1 MPQSCQAENERKC
14 CALIKTLNQILKSEK
29 EPFKVPSSVQDTIPI
44 KKIWKDGTFQVG
56 NKFSRTF
63 RFTDVNYSVAARDD
77 QLAMFL
83 AYCELLNALEIG
95 ATTKITINNRRMT
108 KSSFARNL
116 IKHADDGLDEYRD
129 EYNSMIMDAAIRGN
143 GILQEK
149 YITVSVIKKSYEEAK
164 TFFSRVYTEL
174 ASRFA
179 GLSSKLY
186 EIEAV
191 DRMRVFHDFFRI
203 GQEESYHFDLK
214 DLMKRGHSFT
224 DAICPDSMT
233 VKSDHIRIGKKYA
246 RVLYLQEFPSF
257 LKDSMVSELCDINR
271 NLMLSIDII
280 PIPTDEAVKEV
291 ERKLLGTE
299 TEITN
304 WQRKQNKNNNFS
316 AVVPYDLEQQRKE
329 SKEFLDDLT
338 SRDQRMMFVTV
349 TLVHVADSKKQ
360 LDTDTEALLSVARKH
375 ICQFQTLKYQ
385 QLDGLNTTLPYG
397 LRKINALRTLTTE
410 SAAVFMPFQAQEI
423 NHPEGIYCGQNAI
436 SKNLLF
442 VNRSSLL
449 NGNGFVLGVSGSG
462 KSFFAK
468 DEIIQLVLRNQGD
481 VIIIDPEREYD
492 RLVHALGGE
501 VINIA
506 ADSKN
511 HINAMD
517 MESEYADS
525 ENPVLLKS
533 EFILSLCEQLV
544 GSGKLSAK
552 EKSLIDRCTQIVYR
566 PFIKRGCTGKVPTLK
581 DFHKELLKQ
590 PEPEAKDVALAIEL
604 FTDGSLDTFAKPTN
618 VNTESSLIC
627 YDIRDLGK
635 ALKTVG
641 MLVVLDSIY
650 NRIVRNKKKGRPTYV
665 FIDEIYLLFANE
677 YSSNFLFEQ
686 WKRARKHNACYTGI
700 SQNIEDLLQSHT
712 ARTMLANSEFITLLN
727 QAATDR
733 IELAK
738 LLGISETQLSYVT
751 NADAGKGLLKC
762 AGNIV
767 PFENHFPKDT
777 KLYKVMTTKP
787 KETIEA

>member
-1 MPQSCQAENERKC
+1 M
-14 CALIKTLNQILKSEK
+14 IKTLNQILKSEK

-116 IKHADDGLDEYRD
+116 IPHADDGLDEYRD

-179 GLSSKLY
+179 ALSSKLY
-186 EIEAV
+186 EIETV

-233 VKSDHIRIGKKYA
+233 VKSDHIRIGKKYV

-410 SAAVFMPFQAQEI
+410 STAVFMPFQAQEI

-492 RLVHALGGE
+492 RLVRALGGE

-787 KETIEA
+787 KETIAS

>member
-1 MPQSCQAENERKC
+1 M
-14 CALIKTLNQILKSEK
+14 IKTLNQILKSEK

-116 IKHADDGLDEYRD
+116 IQHANDGLDEYRD

-164 TFFSRVYTEL
+164 TFFARVYTEL

-186 EIEAV
+186 EIEIA

-203 GQEESYHFDLK
+203 GREESYHFDLK

-224 DAICPDSMT
+224 DSICPDSMT
-233 VKSDHIRIGKKYA
+233 VKSDHIKIGKKYA

-492 RLVHALGGE
+492 RLVRALGGE

-635 ALKTVG
+635 ALKTIG

>member
-1 MPQSCQAENERKC
+1 M
-14 CALIKTLNQILKSEK
+14 IKTLNQILKSEK

-116 IKHADDGLDEYRD
+116 IPHADDGLDEYRD

-179 GLSSKLY
+179 ALSSKLY
-186 EIEAV
+186 EIETV

-492 RLVHALGGE
+492 RLVRALGGE

-566 PFIKRGCTGKVPTLK
+566 PFIKRGCIGKVPTLK

-665 FIDEIYLLFANE
+665 FIDEIYLLFTNE

-787 KETIEA
+787 KETIAS

>member
-1 MPQSCQAENERKC
+1 M
-14 CALIKTLNQILKSEK
+14 IKTLNQILKSEK
-29 EPFKVPSSVQDTIPI
+29 EPFKVPSSVQETIPI
-44 KKIWKDGTFQVG
+44 RKIWKDGTFQVG

-116 IKHADDGLDEYRD
+116 IPHADDGLDEYRD

-174 ASRFA
+174 VSRFA

-186 EIEAV
+186 EIEIG

-203 GQEESYHFDLK
+203 GQEESYHFDLG
-214 DLMKRGHSFT
+214 DLMKRGHSFV

-233 VKSDHIRIGKKYA
+233 VKSDHIKIGKKYA

-492 RLVHALGGE
+492 RLVRALGGE

-566 PFIKRGCTGKVPTLK
+566 PYIKRGCTGKVPTLK

-686 WKRARKHNACYTGI
+686 WKRARKHNAYYTGI

-787 KETIEA
+787 KETIET

>member
-1 MPQSCQAENERKC
+1 M
-14 CALIKTLNQILKSEK
+14 IKTLNQILKSEK

-116 IKHADDGLDEYRD
+116 IQHVDDGLDEYRD

-149 YITVSVIKKSYEEAK
+149 YITVSVIKKSYEDAK

-186 EIEAV
+186 EIDVV

-203 GQEESYHFDLK
+203 RQEENYHFDLK

-233 VKSDHIRIGKKYA
+233 VKSDHIKIGKKYA

-481 VIIIDPEREYD
+481 VIIIDPEREYN
-492 RLVHALGGE
+492 RLVRALGGE

>member
-1 MPQSCQAENERKC
+1 M
-14 CALIKTLNQILKSEK
+14 IKTLNQILKSEK
-29 EPFKVPSSVQDTIPI
+29 EPFKVPSSVQETIPI

-116 IKHADDGLDEYRD
+116 IPHSDDGLDEYRD

-186 EIEAV
+186 EIEIG

-214 DLMKRGHSFT
+214 DLIKRGHSFA
-224 DAICPDSMT
+224 DAICPNSMT
-233 VKSDHIRIGKKYA
+233 VKSDHIKIGKKYA

-481 VIIIDPEREYD
+481 VIIIDPEREYN
-492 RLVHALGGE
+492 RLVRALGGE

>member
-1 MPQSCQAENERKC
+1 M
-14 CALIKTLNQILKSEK
+14 IKTLNQILKSEK

-116 IKHADDGLDEYRD
+116 IPHADDGLDEYRD

-164 TFFSRVYTEL
+164 TFFSRVCTEL

-186 EIEAV
+186 EIDVV

-481 VIIIDPEREYD
+481 VIIIDPEREYN
-492 RLVHALGGE
+492 RLVRALGGE

>member
-1 MPQSCQAENERKC
+1 M
-14 CALIKTLNQILKSEK
+14 IKTLNQILKSEK

-116 IKHADDGLDEYRD
+116 IPHADDGLDEYRD

-179 GLSSKLY
+179 ALSSKLY

-492 RLVHALGGE
+492 RLVRALGGE

-787 KETIEA
+787 KETIAS

>member
-1 MPQSCQAENERKC
+1 M
-14 CALIKTLNQILKSEK
+14 IKTLNQILKSEK

-116 IKHADDGLDEYRD
+116 IPHADDGLDEYRD

-179 GLSSKLY
+179 ALSSKLY
-186 EIEAV
+186 EIEIG

-214 DLMKRGHSFT
+214 DLIKRGHSFA

-492 RLVHALGGE
+492 RLVRALGGE

-787 KETIEA
+787 KETIAS

>member
-1 MPQSCQAENERKC
+1 M
-14 CALIKTLNQILKSEK
+14 IKTLNQILKSEK

-116 IKHADDGLDEYRD
+116 IPHADDGLDEYRD

-186 EIEAV
+186 EIDVV

-203 GQEESYHFDLK
+203 GREDSYHFDMK

-481 VIIIDPEREYD
+481 VIIIDPEREYN
-492 RLVHALGGE
+492 RLVRALGGE

>member
-1 MPQSCQAENERKC
+1 M
-14 CALIKTLNQILKSEK
+14 IKTLNQILKSEK

-116 IKHADDGLDEYRD
+116 IPHADDGLDEYRD

-164 TFFSRVYTEL
+164 TFFARVYTEL

-186 EIEAV
+186 EIDIV

-203 GQEESYHFDLK
+203 GKEESYHFDLK
-214 DLMKRGHSFT
+214 DLMKRGHSFVDT
-224 DAICPDSMT
+224 ICPDSMT

-492 RLVHALGGE
+492 RLVRALGGE

-787 KETIEA
+787 KETIEE

>member
-1 MPQSCQAENERKC
+1 M
-14 CALIKTLNQILKSEK
+14 IKTLNQILKSEK

-116 IKHADDGLDEYRD
+116 IPHADDGLDEYRD

-186 EIEAV
+186 EIDVV

-203 GQEESYHFDLK
+203 GQEESYHFDLG

-233 VKSDHIRIGKKYA
+233 VKSDHIKIGKKYA

-349 TLVHVADSKKQ
+349 TLIHVADSKKQ

-492 RLVHALGGE
+492 RLVRALGGE

>member
-1 MPQSCQAENERKC
+1 M
-14 CALIKTLNQILKSEK
+14 IKTLNQILKSEK

-83 AYCELLNALEIG
+83 QYCELLNALEIG

-116 IKHADDGLDEYRD
+116 IKHEDDGLDEYRD

-186 EIEAV
+186 EIEIA
-191 DRMRVFHDFFRI
+191 DRMRVYHDFFRI
-203 GQEESYHFDLK
+203 GQEESYHFDLG
-214 DLMKRGHSFT
+214 DLMKRGHSFV

-492 RLVHALGGE
+492 RLVRALGGE

>member
-1 MPQSCQAENERKC
+1 M
-14 CALIKTLNQILKSEK
+14 IKTLNQILKSER
-29 EPFKVPSSVQDTIPI
+29 EPFKVPSSVQETIPI
-44 KKIWKDGTFQVG
+44 RKIWKDGTFQVG
-56 NKFSRTF
+56 NKFSHTF

-116 IKHADDGLDEYRD
+116 IQHVDDGLDEYRD

-186 EIEAV
+186 EIDVV

-214 DLMKRGHSFT
+214 DLMKRGHSFV

-492 RLVHALGGE
+492 RLVRALGGE

-787 KETIEA
+787 KETIAS

>member
-1 MPQSCQAENERKC
+1 M
-14 CALIKTLNQILKSEK
+14 IKTLNQILKSEK

-116 IKHADDGLDEYRD
+116 IPHADDGLDEYRD

-186 EIEAV
+186 EIEIA
-191 DRMRVFHDFFRI
+191 DRMRMFHDFFRI

-214 DLMKRGHSFT
+214 DLMKRGHSFV

-360 LDTDTEALLSVARKH
+360 LDTDTEALLSVALKH

-468 DEIIQLVLRNQGD
+468 DEIIQLVLRNQGA

-492 RLVHALGGE
+492 RLVRALGGE

>member
-1 MPQSCQAENERKC
+1 M
-14 CALIKTLNQILKSEK
+14 IKTLNQILKSEK
-29 EPFKVPSSVQDTIPI
+29 EPFKVPSSVQETIPI

-116 IKHADDGLDEYRD
+116 IQHADDGLDEYRD

-186 EIEAV
+186 EIDVV

-203 GQEESYHFDLK
+203 GREDSYHFDMK

-233 VKSDHIRIGKKYA
+233 VKSDHIKIGKKYA

-349 TLVHVADSKKQ
+349 TLIHVADSKKQ

-492 RLVHALGGE
+492 RLVRALGGE

>member
-1 MPQSCQAENERKC
+1 M
-14 CALIKTLNQILKSEK
+14 IKTLNQIIKSEK
-29 EPFKVPSSVQDTIPI
+29 EPFKVPSSVQETIPI
-44 KKIWKDGTFQVG
+44 KRIWKDGTFQVG

-83 AYCELLNALEIG
+83 QYCELLNALEIG

-116 IKHADDGLDEYRD
+116 IQHTDDGLDEYRD

-186 EIEAV
+186 EIEIA

-203 GQEESYHFDLK
+203 GQEESYNFDLK
-214 DLMKRGHSFT
+214 DLMKRGHSFV

-492 RLVHALGGE
+492 RLVRALGGE

>member
-1 MPQSCQAENERKC
+1 M
-14 CALIKTLNQILKSEK
+14 IKTLNQILKSEK

-116 IKHADDGLDEYRD
+116 IPHADDGLDEYRD

-186 EIEAV
+186 EIDVV

-203 GQEESYHFDLK
+203 GQEESYHFNLK
-214 DLMKRGHSFT
+214 DLTKRGHSFA
-224 DAICPDSMT
+224 DVICPDSMT

-492 RLVHALGGE
+492 RLVRALGGE

-787 KETIEA
+787 KETIEE

>member
-1 MPQSCQAENERKC
+1 M
-14 CALIKTLNQILKSEK
+14 IKTLNQILKSEK
-29 EPFKVPSSVQDTIPI
+29 EPFKVPSSVQETIPI
-44 KKIWKDGTFQVG
+44 KRIWKDGTFQVG

-83 AYCELLNALEIG
+83 QYCELLNALEIG

-116 IKHADDGLDEYRD
+116 IQHADDGLDEYRD

-164 TFFSRVYTEL
+164 TFFARVYTEL

-186 EIEAV
+186 EIDVV

-203 GQEESYHFDLK
+203 GKEESYHFDLK
-214 DLMKRGHSFT
+214 DLMKRGHSFV

-246 RVLYLQEFPSF
+246 RVLYLQDFPSF

-492 RLVHALGGE
+492 RLVRALGGE

>member
-1 MPQSCQAENERKC
+1 M
-14 CALIKTLNQILKSEK
+14 IKTLNQILKSEK
-29 EPFKVPSSVQDTIPI
+29 EPFKVPSSVQETIPI

-116 IKHADDGLDEYRD
+116 IPHADDGLDEYRD
-129 EYNSMIMDAAIRGN
+129 EYNNMIMDAAIRGN

-186 EIEAV
+186 EIEIG

-203 GQEESYHFDLK
+203 GREESYHFDLK
-214 DLMKRGHSFT
+214 DLMKRGHSFA

-233 VKSDHIRIGKKYA
+233 VKSDHIKIGKKYA

-349 TLVHVADSKKQ
+349 TLIHVADSKKQ

-777 KLYKVMTTKP
+777 KLYRVMTTKP
-787 KETIEA
+787 KETIEE

>member
-1 MPQSCQAENERKC
+1 M
-14 CALIKTLNQILKSEK
+14 IKTLNQILKSEK

-116 IKHADDGLDEYRD
+116 IPHADDGLDEYRD

-179 GLSSKLY
+179 DLSSKLY
-186 EIEAV
+186 EIEIG

-203 GQEESYHFDLK
+203 GKEESYHIDLK
-214 DLMKRGHSFT
+214 DLMKRGHSFA

-492 RLVHALGGE
+492 RLVRALGGE

>member
-1 MPQSCQAENERKC
+1 M
-14 CALIKTLNQILKSEK
+14 IKTLNQILKSEK

-116 IKHADDGLDEYRD
+116 IQHVDDGLDEYRD

-186 EIEAV
+186 EIDV
-191 DRMRVFHDFFRI
+191 FDRMRVFHDFFRI
-203 GQEESYHFDLK
+203 GREESYHFDLK

-492 RLVHALGGE
+492 RLVRALGGE

-767 PFENHFPKDT
+767 PFENHFPLDT

-787 KETIEA
+787 KETIEE

>member
-1 MPQSCQAENERKC
+1 M
-14 CALIKTLNQILKSEK
+14 IKTLNQILKSEK

-108 KSSFARNL
+108 KSSFSRNL
-116 IKHADDGLDEYRD
+116 IPHADDGLDEYRD

-174 ASRFA
+174 ASHFA

-203 GQEESYHFDLK
+203 GREESYHFDLG

-224 DAICPDSMT
+224 DTICPDSMT

-423 NHPEGIYCGQNAI
+423 NHLEGIYCGQNAI

-492 RLVHALGGE
+492 RLVRALGGE

-552 EKSLIDRCTQIVYR
+552 EKSLIDRCTQIVYL

-787 KETIEA
+787 KETIAS

>member
-1 MPQSCQAENERKC
+1 M
-14 CALIKTLNQILKSEK
+14 IKTLNQIIKSEK
-29 EPFKVPSSVQDTIPI
+29 EPFKVPSSVQETIPI
-44 KKIWKDGTFQVG
+44 KRIWKDGTFQVG

-83 AYCELLNALEIG
+83 QYCELLNALEIG

-179 GLSSKLY
+179 SLSSKLY
-186 EIEAV
+186 ETDVTE
-191 DRMRVFHDFFRI
+191 RMRVFHDFFRI
-203 GQEESYHFDLK
+203 GREESYHFDLK
-214 DLMKRGHSFT
+214 DLMKRGHSFA
-224 DAICPDSMT
+224 DAICPDSIA
-233 VKSDHIRIGKKYA
+233 VKSDHIKIGKKYA

-349 TLVHVADSKKQ
+349 TLIHVADSKKQ

-385 QLDGLNTTLPYG
+385 QLDGLNTALPYG

-492 RLVHALGGE
+492 RLVRALGGE

-787 KETIEA
+787 KETIEE

>member
-1 MPQSCQAENERKC
+1 M
-14 CALIKTLNQILKSEK
+14 IKTLKSVLKADRES
-29 EPFKVPSSVQDTIPI
+29 FRVPKSIQELIPI
-44 KKIWKDGTFQVG
+44 KRIFSDGTFQVG

-63 RFTDVNYSVAARDD
+63 RFSDINYSVASRDAK
-77 QLAMFL
+77 LAMFL
-83 AYCELLNALEIG
+83 QYCELLNALEIG

-108 KSSFARNL
+108 RGSFAKNL
-116 IKHADDGLDEYRD
+116 IPLLGDGLDKYRKEHNGIILD
-129 EYNSMIMDAAIRGN
+129 SAIDGN

-149 YITVSVIKKSYEEAK
+149 YFTVSVIKNSYPEARD
-164 TFFSRVYTEL
+164 FFNRVSGEL
-174 ASRFA
+174 TTRLNAM
-179 GLSSKLY
+179 SSQLVPLDAC
-186 EIEAV
+186 E
-191 DRMRVFHDFFRI
+191 RMRIFHDFFRI
-203 GQEESYHFDLK
+203 GQEEYYNFELR
-214 DLMKRGHSFT
+214 DLMRKGHGFQDS
-224 DAICPDSMT
+224 ICPDSMT
-233 VKSDHIRIGKKYA
+233 VKSDYLKVGDRYA
-246 RVLYLQEFPSF
+246 RVLYLAEYPSF
-257 LKDSMVSELCDINR
+257 MKDSMISELCDINR

-280 PIPTDEAVKEV
+280 PVPTDEAVKEV
-291 ERKLLGTE
+291 ESRLLGTE
-299 TEITN
+299 TNITN
-304 WQRKQNKNNNFS
+304 WQRKQNQNNNFS

-338 SRDQRMMFVTV
+338 TRDQRMMFVTV
-349 TLVHVADSKKQ
+349 TLVHVADSKEQ
-360 LDTDTEALLSVARKH
+360 LDADTEALLSVGRKH
-375 ICQFQTLKYQ
+375 ICQFSVLKYQ
-385 QLDGLNTTLPYG
+385 QLDGLNTALPYG

-410 SAAVFMPFQAQEI
+410 STAVLMPFQAQEI
-423 NHPEGIYCGQNAI
+423 NHKDGIYCGQNAI

-442 VNRSSLL
+442 VNRENLL

-468 DEIIQLVLRNQGD
+468 DEILQYVLKKQGD
-481 VIIIDPEREYD
+481 VIIIDPEREYGP
-492 RLVHALGGE
+492 LVRALGGE
-501 VINIA
+501 VINIS

-517 MESEYADS
+517 MESDYADT

-552 EKSLIDRCTQIVYR
+552 EKSLIDRCTQLVYR
-566 PFIKRGCTGKVPTLK
+566 PYMKSGYVGSVPTLK
-581 DFHKELLKQ
+581 DFHRELLEQ

-604 FTDGSLDTFAKPTN
+604 FTDGSLDTFARPTN

-650 NRIVRNKKKGRPTYV
+650 NRIVRNKKRGRPTYV

-733 IELAK
+733 LELSK
-738 LLGISETQLSYVT
+738 LLGISETQLSFVT
-751 NADAGKGLLKC
+751 NAEAGRGLLKC

-767 PFENHFPKDT
+767 PFENRFPKDT
-777 KLYKVMTTKP
+777 KLYRIMTTKP
-787 KETIEA
+787 KEAILT

>member
-1 MPQSCQAENERKC
+1 M
-14 CALIKTLNQILKSEK
+14 IKTLNQILKSEK

-108 KSSFARNL
+108 KSSFSRNL
-116 IKHADDGLDEYRD
+116 IPRADDGLDEYRD

-186 EIEAV
+186 EIDVV

-203 GQEESYHFDLK
+203 GREESYHFDLK

-224 DAICPDSMT
+224 DTICPDSMT

-360 LDTDTEALLSVARKH
+360 MDTDTEALLSVARKH

-492 RLVHALGGE
+492 RLVRALGGE

>member
-1 MPQSCQAENERKC
+1 M
-14 CALIKTLNQILKSEK
+14 IKTLNQILKSEK

-44 KKIWKDGTFQVG
+44 RKIWKDGTFQVG

-116 IKHADDGLDEYRD
+116 IPHADDGLDEYRD

-179 GLSSKLY
+179 ALSSKLY
-186 EIEAV
+186 EIDIA

-214 DLMKRGHSFT
+214 DLMKRGHSFA

-492 RLVHALGGE
+492 RLVRALGGE

-787 KETIEA
+787 KETIEV

>member
-1 MPQSCQAENERKC
+1 M
-14 CALIKTLNQILKSEK
+14 IKTLKNVLKADK
-29 EPFKVPSSVQDTIPI
+29 ESFKVPNSVQQTIPI
-44 KKIWKDGTFQVG
+44 KRLWPDGTFQVG

-63 RFTDVNYSVAARDD
+63 RFTDINYSVASRDAK
-77 QLAMFL
+77 LAMFL
-83 AYCELLNALEIG
+83 QYCDLLNALEIG
-95 ATTKITINNRRMT
+95 STTKITINNRRMT
-108 KSSFARNL
+108 KGSFAQNL
-116 IKHADDGLDEYRD
+116 LKHKDDGLDVYRD
-129 EYNSMIMDAAIRGN
+129 EYNSMIIDAAIRGN
-143 GILQEK
+143 GIIQDK
-149 YITVSVIKKSYEEAK
+149 YITVSVIKNTYEEAK
-164 TFFSRVYTEL
+164 TFFNRVYAEL
-174 ASRFA
+174 SSRFA
-179 GLSSKLY
+179 AMSSRLSELDVS
-186 EIEAV
+186 E
-191 DRMRVFHDFFRI
+191 RMRIFHDFFRM
-203 GQEESYHFDLK
+203 GEEEIYHFELQ
-214 DLMKRGHSFT
+214 DLMRRGHPFQDS
-224 DAICPDSMT
+224 ICPDSMT
-233 VKSDHIRIGKKYA
+233 IKNDYIKLGKKYA
-246 RVLYLQEFPSF
+246 RVLYIREFPSYM
-257 LKDSMVSELCDINR
+257 KDTMVSELCDINR

-280 PIPTDEAVKEV
+280 PVPTDEAVKEV
-291 ERKLLGTE
+291 ETKLLGTE
-299 TEITN
+299 TNITN
-304 WQRKQNKNNNFS
+304 WQRKQNQNNNFS

-338 SRDQRMMFVTV
+338 TRDQRMMFVTV
-349 TLVHVADSKKQ
+349 TLIHMADSKKQ
-360 LDTDTEALLSVARKH
+360 LDADTEALLSVGRKH
-375 ICQFQTLKYQ
+375 ICTFDVLKYQ
-385 QLDGLNTTLPYG
+385 QLDGLNTVLPYG
-397 LRKINALRTLTTE
+397 LRKIDALRTLTTE
-410 SAAVFMPFQAQEI
+410 STAVLMPFQAQEI
-423 NHPEGIYCGQNAI
+423 NHKDGIYCGQNVI

-442 VNRSSLL
+442 VNREEML

-462 KSFFAK
+462 KSFFGK
-468 DEIIQLVLRNQGD
+468 GIIVPLVLRRDCD
-481 VIIIDPEREYD
+481 VIIIDPEREYGT
-492 RLVHALGGE
+492 LVRMLGGE

-506 ADSKN
+506 ADSRN

-552 EKSLIDRCTQIVYR
+552 EKSLIDRCTQLVYR
-566 PFIKRGCTGKVPTLK
+566 SYMKRGCTGKVPTLK
-581 DFHKELLKQ
+581 DFHKVLLDQ

-618 VNTESSLIC
+618 VNTDSSLIC

-686 WKRARKHNACYTGI
+686 WKRARKHRACYTGI

-733 IELAK
+733 IELSK
-738 LLGISETQLSYVT
+738 LLGISETQLSFVT
-751 NADAGKGLLKC
+751 NAEAGRGLLKC

-767 PFENHFPKDT
+767 PFENRFPKDT

-787 KETIEA
+787 KEAILE

>member
-1 MPQSCQAENERKC
+1 M
-14 CALIKTLNQILKSEK
+14 IKTLNQILKSEK

-116 IKHADDGLDEYRD
+116 IPHADDGLDEYRD

-164 TFFSRVYTEL
+164 TFFARVYTEL

-186 EIEAV
+186 EIDVV

-203 GQEESYHFDLK
+203 GREESYHFDLK
-214 DLMKRGHSFT
+214 DLMKRGHSFA
-224 DAICPDSMT
+224 DVICPDSMT

-492 RLVHALGGE
+492 RLVRALGGE

>member
-1 MPQSCQAENERKC
+1 M
-14 CALIKTLNQILKSEK
+14 IKTLNQILKSEK

-116 IKHADDGLDEYRD
+116 IQHVDDGLDEYRD

-149 YITVSVIKKSYEEAK
+149 YITVSVIKKSYEDAK

-186 EIEAV
+186 EIDVV

-233 VKSDHIRIGKKYA
+233 VKSDHIKISKKYA

-481 VIIIDPEREYD
+481 VIIIDPEREYN
-492 RLVHALGGE
+492 RLVRAFGGE

-767 PFENHFPKDT
+767 PFENHFPLDT

>member
-1 MPQSCQAENERKC
+1 M
-14 CALIKTLNQILKSEK
+14 IKTLNQIIKSEK
-29 EPFKVPSSVQDTIPI
+29 EPFKVPSSVQETIPI
-44 KKIWKDGTFQVG
+44 KRIWKDGTFQVG

-116 IKHADDGLDEYRD
+116 IQHADDGLDEYRD

-186 EIEAV
+186 EIDVV

-214 DLMKRGHSFT
+214 DLMKRGHSFA

-492 RLVHALGGE
+492 RLVRALGGE

-787 KETIEA
+787 KETIAS

>member
-1 MPQSCQAENERKC
+1 
-14 CALIKTLNQILKSEK
+14 LIKTLNQILKSEK

-116 IKHADDGLDEYRD
+116 IPHADDGLDEYRD

-179 GLSSKLY
+179 ALSSKLY

-492 RLVHALGGE
+492 RLVRALGGE

-787 KETIEA
+787 KETIAS

>member
-1 MPQSCQAENERKC
+1 M
-14 CALIKTLNQILKSEK
+14 IKTLNQILKSEK

-116 IKHADDGLDEYRD
+116 IPHADDGLDEYRD

-186 EIEAV
+186 EIDVV

-203 GQEESYHFDLK
+203 GREESYHFDMK
-214 DLMKRGHSFT
+214 DLMKRGHSFV

-233 VKSDHIRIGKKYA
+233 VKSDHIKIGKKYA

-271 NLMLSIDII
+271 NLMLSINII

-492 RLVHALGGE
+492 RLVRALGGE

>member
-1 MPQSCQAENERKC
+1 M
-14 CALIKTLNQILKSEK
+14 IKTLNQILKSEK

-116 IKHADDGLDEYRD
+116 IPHADDGRDEYRD

-186 EIEAV
+186 EIDVVA
-191 DRMRVFHDFFRI
+191 RMRVFHDFFRI

-214 DLMKRGHSFT
+214 DLMKRGHSFV

-233 VKSDHIRIGKKYA
+233 VKSDHIKIGKKYA

-492 RLVHALGGE
+492 RLVRALGGE

-787 KETIEA
+787 KETIAS

>member
-1 MPQSCQAENERKC
+1 M
-14 CALIKTLNQILKSEK
+14 IKTLNQILKSEK

-116 IKHADDGLDEYRD
+116 IPHADDGLDEYRD

-186 EIEAV
+186 EIEIA
-191 DRMRVFHDFFRI
+191 DRMRMFHDFFRI

-214 DLMKRGHSFT
+214 DLMKRGHSFV

-468 DEIIQLVLRNQGD
+468 DEIIQLVLRNQGA

-492 RLVHALGGE
+492 RLVRALGGE

>member
-1 MPQSCQAENERKC
+1 M
-14 CALIKTLNQILKSEK
+14 IKTLNQILKSER

-83 AYCELLNALEIG
+83 AYCELLNALEVG

-116 IKHADDGLDEYRD
+116 ILHADDGLDEYRD
-129 EYNSMIMDAAIRGN
+129 EYNSIIMDAAIRGN

-186 EIEAV
+186 EIDVV

-214 DLMKRGHSFT
+214 DHMKRGHSFT

-233 VKSDHIRIGKKYA
+233 VKSDHIKIGKKYA

-349 TLVHVADSKKQ
+349 TLIHVADSKKQ

-385 QLDGLNTTLPYG
+385 QLDGLNTALPYG

-423 NHPEGIYCGQNAI
+423 NHPKGIYCGQNAI

-492 RLVHALGGE
+492 RLVRALGGE

-787 KETIEA
+787 KETIEE

>member
-1 MPQSCQAENERKC
+1 M
-14 CALIKTLNQILKSEK
+14 IKTLNQILKSEK
-29 EPFKVPSSVQDTIPI
+29 EPFKVPSSVQETIPI

-116 IKHADDGLDEYRD
+116 IPHADDGLDEYRD

-179 GLSSKLY
+179 SLSSKLY
-186 EIEAV
+186 ETSVTE
-191 DRMRVFHDFFRI
+191 RMRVFHDFFRI
-203 GQEESYHFDLK
+203 GQEESYHFDMK
-214 DLMKRGHSFT
+214 DLMKRGHSFADT
-224 DAICPDSMT
+224 ICPDSMT

-492 RLVHALGGE
+492 RLVRALGGE

-787 KETIEA
+787 KETIAS

>member
-1 MPQSCQAENERKC
+1 M
-14 CALIKTLNQILKSEK
+14 IKTLNQILKSEK

-116 IKHADDGLDEYRD
+116 IPHADDGLDEYRD

-179 GLSSKLY
+179 SLSSKLY
-186 EIEAV
+186 ETSVTE
-191 DRMRVFHDFFRI
+191 RMRVFYDFFRS
-203 GQEESYHFDLK
+203 GQEESYHFDMK

-385 QLDGLNTTLPYG
+385 QLDGLNTALPYG

-492 RLVHALGGE
+492 RLVRALGGE

-686 WKRARKHNACYTGI
+686 WKRARKHNACFTGI

-787 KETIEA
+787 KETIEE